1 MNGSELKAMRVWKI
15 SDTAIRCNGM
25 AWPDLFLVWVIE
37 RRSGQS
43 HPAGR
48 LGWLL
53 GLAKR
58 SAY

>member
-1 MNGSELKAMRVWKI
+1 MNGYELKAMWVWKI

-37 RRSGQS
+37 RRSGHS

-48 LGWLL
+48 SRWSL
-53 GLAKR
+53 GLAKL